1 MKSVVPKA
9 IELAL
14 KLTDRGYKKV
24 IEEIIFI
31 FY

>member
-9 IELAL
+9 IELAI

-24 IEEIIFI
+24 ITIVNL
-31 FY
+31 Y